1 MMESIEIWDSM
12 HTMGLELSH
21 EIQSSMD
28 SPVLFDAFWLATP
41 MELFFWWKRCWF
53 PNTGPA
59 VKTMVGSPGIEP
71 GGRRTTG

>member
-28 SPVLFDAFWLATP
+28 SLVLF
-41 MELFFWWKRCWF
+41 
-53 PNTGPA
+53 
-59 VKTMVGSPGIEP
+59 GSPRP
-71 GGRRTTG
+71 WSCSFGGSDAGFRTPDLP

>member
-1 MMESIEIWDSM
+1 LNYPKFRVQWI
-12 HTMGLELSH
+12 
-21 EIQSSMD
+21 
-28 SPVLFDAFWLATP
+28 PRVLFDDFWLATP

-71 GGRRTTG
+71 GQWSNDDWMMWG